1 MKLLFKRCSS
11 SHIGKLI
18 KDSLITPEILPQLG
32 QQPSSHKRLPNNK
45 RTNSITDKWLKDALT
60 RKDKLNEDKLQ
71 NVNLRLNV
79 VLTTLQK
86 LRTSDN
92 PALYFAL
99 LNRIGTGH
107 IKWLN
112 KSGRQ
117 IDAFPPDRLPLEF
130 YHELSNMLYKLSL
143 RSANDKIALAK
154 FSLQLLDRYYFL
166 KTKSLTVEGKFRA
179 NIKFLRNCTL
189 LIVKS
194 QSNYYLRAIQRLF
207 AENSEGQLLANLS
220 QLAFYVETSQWTN
233 MLDILS
239 SCVPDS
245 GLRGSKERERAIQLL
260 ELFSPCLVK
269 SLKVMIAQNMEN
281 EACQILRSLSEWNFH
296 FDQHDSS
303 NLIQLSQNHSCLKV
317 IETMNG
323 LSSTTAVTR
332 QFGLEKLPTDVSL
345 KQSIHILSKDN
356 FEPLKQDSFLQFLSF
371 KLSDLPLNL
380 EVWKKHIKE
389 VDDQMQAESNL
400 HSLRAFFIDMLL
412 CHLSVRK
419 DFDFMLSLVEH
430 IVYEKNLWQPLLLT
444 DNIVGNKENSTFH
457 CLFHGA
463 SQDIST
469 KLTLLALYN
478 QLNEIG
484 YQFTSHDFLSML
496 KVCKNYSDSDF
507 FYFAFYNL
515 LVTQSHKF
523 FLFDK
528 FSDKFSWRLPIQ
540 IGDAISEWLSSLEID
555 IQENT
560 DRVLQITD
568 DVGEW
573 YVENKPFNSE
583 KGTIQPINIME
594 LRKIFGERKTLFHMD
609 SEIFQKSKAKRD
621 KEMRNEALFTA
632 NDAEYNFAADVSY
645 AKRVENLFSYIRSK
659 QMQQK

>member
-1 MKLLFKRCSS
+1 
-11 SHIGKLI
+11 
-18 KDSLITPEILPQLG
+18 
-32 QQPSSHKRLPNNK
+32 
-45 RTNSITDKWLKDALT
+45 
-60 RKDKLNEDKLQ
+60 
-71 NVNLRLNV
+71 
-79 VLTTLQK
+79 
-86 LRTSDN
+86 
-92 PALYFAL
+92 
-99 LNRIGTGH
+99 
-107 IKWLN
+107 
-112 KSGRQ
+112 
-117 IDAFPPDRLPLEF
+117 
-130 YHELSNMLYKLSL
+130 
-143 RSANDKIALAK
+143 
-154 FSLQLLDRYYFL
+154 
-166 KTKSLTVEGKFRA
+166 
-179 NIKFLRNCTL
+179 
-189 LIVKS
+189 
-194 QSNYYLRAIQRLF
+194 
-207 AENSEGQLLANLS
+207 
-220 QLAFYVETSQWTN
+220 

-260 ELFSPCLVK
+260 ELFSRCLVK

-281 EACQILRSLSEWNFH
+281 EACHILRSLSEWNFH

-380 EVWKKHIKE
+380 EVWKKYIKE

-484 YQFTSHDFLSML
+484 YQFTSHDFSR
-496 KVCKNYSDSDF
+496 C
-507 FYFAFYNL
+507 
-515 LVTQSHKF
+515 
-523 FLFDK
+523 
-528 FSDKFSWRLPIQ
+528 
-540 IGDAISEWLSSLEID
+540 
-555 IQENT
+555 
-560 DRVLQITD
+560 
-568 DVGEW
+568 
-573 YVENKPFNSE
+573 
-583 KGTIQPINIME
+583 
-594 LRKIFGERKTLFHMD
+594 
-609 SEIFQKSKAKRD
+609 
-621 KEMRNEALFTA
+621 
-632 NDAEYNFAADVSY
+632 
-645 AKRVENLFSYIRSK
+645 
-659 QMQQK
+659 